1 MVNDESTEEEVT
13 QYSHCVALMIIG
25 GCMFP
30 DSEGAAVKLMYLQ
43 FLEDIEFVNT
53 YSWGSAVLAYL
64 YRELCDTSMSLKVD
78 LCGPVQILQIWV
90 WSRIILLCPD
100 RAQQVSISEEQGLP
114 FPPYGARWRRGFSWT
129 HTAQHSVRIMRDMLD
144 RIVEGQFLWTVYDME
159 SPEVGRIL
167 DENSIHLC
175 RSACALINFHIV
187 EMHRPERCLRKFGM
201 RQGIPPPATNFD
213 NFHRLTRQGRNNF
226 DWATYHVDFVEMW
239 NDRYNFVIGGDY
251 VIPGTPAITVD
262 YIGWYYRISQIVL
275 SPPVVPSNIMGYH
288 PVDANYRQFI
298 ARLAHVQYP
307 PMWTENE
314 FEPGPSSSNMAYT
327 TPPVVSSLPSYDA
340 GYYTPIVGSFT
351 QFLQSDFRPGMN
363 ESRPTFNPSP
373 IPFPQY
379 SDPEGFEVGG
389 NIADT
394 STSAGQ
400 TSTHGDDEQMLG
412 RGRRVIRR
420 PPCGIGGHRYHRH

>member
-1 MVNDESTEEEVT
+1 
-13 QYSHCVALMIIG
+13 
-25 GCMFP
+25 
-30 DSEGAAVKLMYLQ
+30 
-43 FLEDIEFVNT
+43 
-53 YSWGSAVLAYL
+53 
-64 YRELCDTSMSLKVD
+64 
-78 LCGPVQILQIWV
+78 
-90 WSRIILLCPD
+90 
-100 RAQQVSISEEQGLP
+100 
-114 FPPYGARWRRGFSWT
+114 
-129 HTAQHSVRIMRDMLD
+129 MR
-144 RIVEGQFLWTVYDME
+144 
-159 SPEVGRIL
+159 
-167 DENSIHLC
+167 
-175 RSACALINFHIV
+175 
-187 EMHRPERCLRKFGM
+187 RPERCLRQFGM

-213 NFHRLTRQGRNNF
+213 NFHKLTRQGRNNF
-226 DWATYHVDFVEMW
+226 DWATYHADFVQMW

-288 PVDANYRQFI
+288 PIDANYRQFI
-298 ARLAHVQYP
+298 ARPAHVQYP
-307 PMWTENE
+307 PMWTGNE

-327 TPPVVSSLPSYDA
+327 TPPVVSSFPSYDA

-420 PPCGIGGHRYHRH
+420 PPCGTGGHRYHRH